1 MNRDEEWLLRE
12 KYNGEKT
19 EGFFADCARLASHEP
34 LAYIIGEI
42 PFLHSTIY
50 LDSHPLIPRAET
62 EFWVEKMIQKINLD
76 RNLASVKVL
85 DLCAGSGCIGV
96 AVLQEILDSHVD
108 FCEIDTKHHA
118 TIQKNIVKNNIDPS
132 RTNIFGGDLF
142 EQVTSL
148 YDYIFSNPPY
158 IDPVLDRTTVSV
170 QKFEPSLALYG
181 GKEGTDLIFKIIE
194 QAPRFLTHRGVLVI
208 EHEPEQKD
216 AIHAHTKPHGFVC
229 ETLPDQYGLDRYTYC
244 SLAQSI
250 VS

>member
-1 MNRDEEWLLRE
+1 MSRDEEWLLSE

-62 EFWVEKMIQKINLD
+62 EFWVEKMIKEINLD
-76 RNLASVKVL
+76 RDRASIKVL
-85 DLCAGSGCIGV
+85 DLCAGSGCVGI
-96 AVLQEILDSHVD
+96 ATLQEIPHTHVD
-108 FCEIDTKHHA
+108 FCEIDMCHHA

-132 RTNIFGGDLF
+132 RTNILGGDLF
-142 EQVTSL
+142 EQVTAE

-158 IDPVLDRTTVSV
+158 INPVLDRTTVSV

-194 QAPRFLTHRGVLVI
+194 QAPRFLTEKGVLVI
-208 EHEPEQKD
+208 EHEPEQKE
-216 AIHAHTKPHGFVC
+216 AIHAYAKQYGFTCV
-229 ETLPDQYGLDRYTYC
+229 TGPDQYNIDRYTY
-244 SLAQSI
+244 LKK
-250 VS
+250 